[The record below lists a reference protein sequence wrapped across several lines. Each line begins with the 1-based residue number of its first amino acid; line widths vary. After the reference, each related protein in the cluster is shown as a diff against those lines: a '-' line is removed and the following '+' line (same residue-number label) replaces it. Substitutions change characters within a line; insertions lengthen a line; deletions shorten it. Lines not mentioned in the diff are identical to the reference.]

1 MSGPGE
7 RGGRGS
13 NERSGA
19 LPAGFDMSG
28 LGCDIPLPGD
38 LRRKLLEIPAAQ
50 RRDSFGEA
58 RPAELDAVSWLGSE
72 PPPELAGRLLA
83 IPERHGSR
91 QTELPAFL
99 RGPGASVAASFAL
112 AVAATLAP
120 GDPVALG
127 RGAAEELRTAAAEYV
142 LAPLARAGE
151 SIQSGT
157 TRGLES
163 LMPPADRMRSWFRRA
178 PESSTETVREEV

>member
-1 MSGPGE
+1 MSGPEE
-7 RGGRGS
+7 RRGRGS

-28 LGCDIPLPGD
+28 LGCDFPLPGD
-38 LRRKLLEIPAAQ
+38 LRRKLLKIPAAQ
-50 RRDSFGEA
+50 RRDSFGET
-58 RPAELDAVSWLGSE
+58 RPAELDAVPWLRSE
-72 PPPELAGRLLA
+72 LSPELTERLLA
-83 IPERHGSR
+83 IPERHGPR
-91 QTELPAFL
+91 QAELPAFL
-99 RGPGASVAASFAL
+99 RGPGVSVAASFAL
-112 AVAATLAP
+112 AVAVALAP

-163 LMPPADRMRSWFRRA
+163 LMPPADRLRSWFRRA
-178 PESSTETVREEV
+178 PDSSAETARDDG